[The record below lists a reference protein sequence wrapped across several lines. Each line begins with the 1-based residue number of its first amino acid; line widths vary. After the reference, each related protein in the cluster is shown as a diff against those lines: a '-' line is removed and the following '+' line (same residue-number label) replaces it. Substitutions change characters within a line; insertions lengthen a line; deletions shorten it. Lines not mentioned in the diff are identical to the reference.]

1 MDADDASSAEMRR
14 RADRDA
20 DPLALDQETVERLLT
35 GELDPGRAPPGYA
48 DVAALLAAATAA
60 PSDEELAGKE
70 AALAEL
76 RAVTRARAATGRSA
90 RPVRRR
96 RRVGLAAVVV
106 VGALVTGGAAAAA
119 TGRLPEPVR
128 EATRRILGT
137 DGRADPAAPGAQPA
151 PGTPSPGAP
160 GASRAGQQPPTTG
173 APAAGPATTGT
184 APAPNPDLTGLC
196 RAYLAG
202 NAAGNGKQL
211 DATGFQAL
219 ARAAGGQA
227 KIDSWCRARLL
238 ADPKPEDTRPGRPKP
253 KDQPAPAVPADP
265 GPGQGQGGPSATR
278 SPSR

>member
-14 RADRDA
+14 RHP
-20 DPLALDQETVERLLT
+20 DPPALDEETVERLLT
-35 GELDPGRAPPGYA
+35 GELDPGQAPPGYA

-76 RAVTRARAATGRSA
+76 RAVTRARAAATSRPA
-90 RPVRRR
+90 KPVRRR

-137 DGRADPAAPGAQPA
+137 DGRADLAAPGAQPA

-160 GASRAGQQPPTTG
+160 GASRVGQQPPATG
-173 APAAGPATTGT
+173 APGAGPATTGA

-202 NAAGNGKQL
+202 NGKQL
-211 DATGFQAL
+211 DATAFQAL
-219 ARAAGGQA
+219 ARAAGGEA
-227 KIDSWCRARLL
+227 KIEAWCRTTLL
-238 ADPKPEDTRPGRPKP
+238 ADPKPEDTRPGNPKP
-253 KDQPAPAVPADP
+253 NDQQAPAPPEDP
-265 GPGQGQGGPSATR
+265 GQGQGQGGPSATR